1 MDVIRTSSLTDM
13 LLIQLSYSERER
25 ERERRTEM
33 EGGQSLSGPLAT
45 PNGIAIFLY
54 E

>member
-1 MDVIRTSSLTDM
+1 MDVIRPSSLTDM

-25 ERERRTEM
+25 RTEM
-33 EGGQSLSGPLAT
+33 EGGQSLSGPLPT
-45 PNGIAIFLY
+45 PNGIAICLF